1 MAWPTRRQRKTKTK
15 TKTKTKALIMTLRM
29 RDWKRWF
36 CIWSIFKCLK
46 PFSLKRIRLFWSFLA
61 QSCQTWL
68 WNLVWLFKKTPQRQH
83 KAQVETVAQILLFF
97 CDHNLELETEMRF
110 SPKCLII
117 VDYPTLVEN
126 YWRSIKLQFWRCSL
140 FPLVRI
146 GLVQIAR

>member
-29 RDWKRWF
+29 RDWQRWF

-46 PFSLKRIRLFWSFLA
+46 PFSLKRIRLFWSFPA

-68 WNLVWLFKKTPQRQH
+68 WNLVWLFKKTPPRQH
-83 KAQVETVAQILLFF
+83 KAQVETVVQILLFF